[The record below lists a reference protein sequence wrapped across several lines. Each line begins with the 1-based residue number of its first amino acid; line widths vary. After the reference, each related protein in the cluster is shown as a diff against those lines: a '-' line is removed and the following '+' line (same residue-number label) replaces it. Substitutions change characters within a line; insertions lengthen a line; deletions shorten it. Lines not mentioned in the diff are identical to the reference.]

1 MRGPVRFLAVLALAA
16 LPTACS
22 SQSPQP
28 PDRAETGPVRRS
40 GAAFEPCASPG
51 GNSAAP
57 ASAAVQTFGAGGTVE
72 SAIEEDLDLKR
83 NAIRLESRLV
93 KRDGDEST
101 TLSSTAS
108 LQSGL
113 LDGPSWSHRAVGDVA
128 RIAQQDCAR
137 AGGEV
142 LAGIVSDLDAH
153 NRTRQPRG
161 IAAGRQV
168 IEDLGADQQHKAPQ
182 GEPLLSAFR
191 QVFAVR
197 TPWSQRPASG
207 TFAESEP
214 VIRTL
219 ESALDPTT
227 ARRLAVV
234 VAAMAR
240 AEEWRLAAVR
250 AWYPTQTDF
259 MELERAFSSREVPP
273 PRARSFDYATM
284 GRGGAALALV
294 VERLQVQ
301 LAANPLPG
309 DLDVTIATPLGEV
322 VLSGRTSGDDR
333 KLAAPALVVDQ
344 GGNDTYR
351 GVIAGPAMVGV
362 PLSVLIDL
370 GGDDTYLGGEAT
382 GTQGAGVFSFGLLLD
397 SAGNDRYEAKSTAQ
411 GAGVLGV
418 GALYDNAGDDAYL
431 AQELAQ
437 GAARFGLGAA
447 VDLSGND
454 TWRITTSGQ
463 GFGDVRGVGLLLDAG
478 GDDVFDANDT
488 EITNPSPQTAEH
500 NISLAQGAG
509 FGTRAPDRA
518 TSMGGGLGLLV
529 DLAGADRYSCGVF
542 CQGAGY
548 FFGHGILYDSS
559 GNDTYRGVWYDQGSA
574 AHFALGTLIDEAGND
589 SYETVDAGSRG
600 SGHDESAGFFL
611 EGGGDDRYVVAKRSN
626 GATSNVGY
634 GFFVDAGGADTYA
647 TLDSRYP
654 GRYGQATID
663 SDFANYR
670 GYEGARALGLFLDL
684 AGNDDYEGAPAVV
697 KNGANWQLPGY
708 VSPGLGAV
716 DMPVE
721 QVGLGRDAE

>member
-1 MRGPVRFLAVLALAA
+1 MRGPVRFIAALALAA

-57 ASAAVQTFGAGGTVE
+57 ALAAVQAFGAGGTVE
-72 SAIEEDLDLKR
+72 SAIAEELDLKR
-83 NAIRLESRLV
+83 NAIRLEPRLV

-101 TLSSTAS
+101 TLSATAA

-113 LDGPSWSHRAVGDVA
+113 LDGPSWSHRTVGDVS

-142 LAGIVSDLDAH
+142 LAGVVSDLDAH
-153 NRTRQPRG
+153 NRTLQPRG
-161 IAAGRQV
+161 VAAGRQV
-168 IEDLGADQQHKAPQ
+168 IEDLGADQEHDESRD
-182 GEPLLSAFR
+182 EPLLSAFR

-197 TPWSQRPASG
+197 TPWSQRPTSRSF
-207 TFAESEP
+207 TESEP
-214 VIRTL
+214 AIRTL
-219 ESALDPTT
+219 EKALDATT

-234 VAAMAR
+234 VEAMAR

-250 AWYPTQTDF
+250 SWYPTQTDF

-284 GRGGAALALV
+284 GRAGAALALV
-294 VERLQVQ
+294 VEQLEVH

-351 GVIAGPAMVGV
+351 GVIAGPAMAAV

-370 GGDDTYLGGEAT
+370 SGDDSYLGGEAT
-382 GTQGAGVFSFGLLLD
+382 GTQGAGVFSFGFLLD
-397 SAGNDRYEAKSTAQ
+397 RDGNDRYEAAAAAQ
-411 GAGVLGV
+411 GAGFLGL
-418 GALYDNAGDDAYL
+418 GALYDNAGDDVYL

-463 GFGDVRGVGLLLDAG
+463 GYGDVRGVGLLLDVS

-509 FGTRAPDRA
+509 FGARTPDRA

-559 GNDTYRGVWYDQGSA
+559 GNDTYRGVWYLQGSA
-574 AHFALGTLIDEAGND
+574 AHFSLGTLIDGAGND
-589 SYETVDAGSRG
+589 SYETAMQVSRG
-600 SGHDESAGFFL
+600 AGHDESAGFFM
-611 EGGGDDRYVVAKRSN
+611 ENGGDDRYAVAKLSN
-626 GATSNVGY
+626 GATSNVGF

-647 TLDSRYP
+647 TVRSSDSRH
-654 GRYGQATID
+654 YGQNAID
-663 SDFANYR
+663 SDFANYQ
-670 GYEGARALGLFLDL
+670 GYEGARALGFFLDL
-684 AGNDDYEGAPAVV
+684 AGDDDYQDAPAAV
-697 KNGANWQLPGY
+697 KNGANWKIPGY
-708 VSPGLGAV
+708 VSPGLGSI
-716 DMPVE
+716 DMPAE
-721 QVGLGRDAE
+721 QVGLGRDVE